1 MKRKEAIETIKTE
14 LGDKA
19 ADKRTKVGKAVQVL
33 DDWLKW
39 DEAKIEQIIDE
50 TIEEFEEGAK
60 NDFID

>member
-1 MKRKEAIETIKTE
+1 MKRKEAIETIKNE
-14 LGDKA
+14 LGEKA
-19 ADKRTKVGKAVQVL
+19 VDKRTKVGKAVQVL

>member
-1 MKRKEAIETIKTE
+1 MKRKEAIETIKME
-14 LGDKA
+14 LGEKA
-19 ADKRTKVGKAVQVL
+19 TDKRTKVGKAVQVL

-60 NDFID
+60 NDFVD